1 VGRRR
6 RYRPAVRA
14 TGTVRWPGRA
24 RRAELLLAAAV
35 LFLVLTT
42 AAMVAYPGGA
52 RYAPHSDGY
61 RFFENFFSDL
71 GATKTYSGRSNTVAH
86 VFFLVALTCVG
97 LAMIGFATTWR
108 TVADRRGEGR
118 RFGDVAQVAGIVS
131 GIGFV
136 GVAVT
141 PWDRVLDAHNLFVQ
155 VAFGIL
161 LVFIVCLLALQVR
174 NAWPSGYVGLNVV
187 YLIVLALYVLVLFAG
202 PGLDTKSGLEFQ
214 VAAQK
219 LIVYSSIG
227 NLAAQA
233 AGIRREARSAAAA
246 GTIRG

>member
-1 VGRRR
+1 V
-6 RYRPAVRA
+6 
-14 TGTVRWPGRA
+14 TVRLRRPGRA
-24 RRAELLLAAAV
+24 RRAELLLAAAA

-52 RYAPHSDGY
+52 KFALHGNGY
-61 RFFENFFSDL
+61 RFFQNFFSDL
-71 GATKTYSGRSNTVAH
+71 GATKTYSGRSNTVSH
-86 VFFLVALTCVG
+86 VFFLVALASVG

-118 RFGDVAQVAGIVS
+118 RFGDVAQIAGIIS

-161 LVFIVCLLALQVR
+161 LVFIVCLLALQLR

-187 YLIVLALYVLVLFAG
+187 YLIVLTLYVLVLFAG

-219 LIVYSSIG
+219 LIVYASIG

-233 AGIRREARSAAAA
+233 AGIRREARAAVRT
-246 GTIRG
+246 GTNRR